1 MIQRFGTAAMVA
13 LLVLAGCGGDQAT
26 SPPITDSVAPGTRA
40 PPSMS
45 TPTTMPT
52 TEVAP
57 TTASTIPPPTQP
69 PAAATTTTID
79 DHRADLAVLR
89 SDGLG
94 SVDFG
99 EPAEE
104 ALTSLIDMLGPP
116 DGDTVSSDPECVL
129 AIQQTRTVQWDTV
142 GLRVL
147 FTDWP
152 GSYELPPAPLHFASW
167 TLEPTSAP
175 PTQLA
180 TPDGIRIGST
190 AAEVRSLPNSSP
202 MIPDVNQWGFR
213 IADDTGAVSGDFAW
227 PVTLPYYFIDEPFAV
242 ELQQALND
250 NGATLAVDGIV
261 GPATTQALID
271 FASQHNIDGFSIEPA
286 WDSIQLTPEVLEVF
300 WLLELPPDDAPVRSM
315 WTGDQSTCG

>member
-1 MIQRFGTAAMVA
+1 MVA
-13 LLVLAGCGGDQAT
+13 LLVVAACAGDPAS
-26 SPPITDSVAPGTRA
+26 SPAITDSDAQGTTATPAP
-40 PPSMS
+40 S
-45 TPTTMPT
+45 TTTTVSAPT
-52 TEVAP
+52 TERTAP
-57 TTASTIPPPTQP
+57 TSTQP
-69 PAAATTTTID
+69 PPTTTTIAD
-79 DHRADLAVLR
+79 RTADLGVLR

-99 EPAEE
+99 IPAED
-104 ALTSLIDMLGPP
+104 ALTSLIDLLGPP
-116 DGDTVSSDPECVL
+116 DGDTVSSEPECVL
-129 AIQQTRTVQWDTV
+129 AIQQTRTVHWETI
-142 GLRVL
+142 GLHVL

-152 GSYELPPAPLHFASW
+152 GSYDLPPAPLHFATW
-167 TLEPTSAP
+167 TLEPTSTP
-175 PTQLA
+175 PTQLS

-190 AAEVRSLPNSSP
+190 AADVRSLPNSSP

-213 IADDTGAVSGDFAW
+213 ITDGTGAVSGDFAW

-250 NGATLAVDGIV
+250 HGATLAVDGIV

-271 FASQHNIDGFSIEPA
+271 FAAQRNIDGFSIEPA

-315 WTGDQSTCG
+315 WTGYQSTCG

>member
-1 MIQRFGTAAMVA
+1 VIRRFGTAAMVA
-13 LLVLAGCGGDQAT
+13 LLVVAACAGDPAS
-26 SPPITDSVAPGTRA
+26 SPAITDSDAQGTTATPAP
-40 PPSMS
+40 S
-45 TPTTMPT
+45 TTTTVSAPT
-52 TEVAP
+52 TERTAP
-57 TTASTIPPPTQP
+57 TSTQP
-69 PAAATTTTID
+69 PPTTTTIAD
-79 DHRADLAVLR
+79 RTADLGVLR

-99 EPAEE
+99 IPAED
-104 ALTSLIDMLGPP
+104 ALTSLIDLLGPP
-116 DGDTVSSDPECVL
+116 DGDTVSSEPECVL
-129 AIQQTRTVQWDTV
+129 AIQQTRTVHWETI
-142 GLRVL
+142 GLHVL

-152 GSYELPPAPLHFASW
+152 GSYDLPPAPLHFATW
-167 TLEPTSAP
+167 TLEPTSTP
-175 PTQLA
+175 PTQLS

-190 AAEVRSLPNSSP
+190 AADVRSLPNSSP

-213 IADDTGAVSGDFAW
+213 ITDGTGAVSGDFAW

-250 NGATLAVDGIV
+250 HGATLAVDGIV

-271 FASQHNIDGFSIEPA
+271 FAAQRNIDGFSIEPA

-315 WTGDQSTCG
+315 WTGYQSTCG

>member
-1 MIQRFGTAAMVA
+1 MIRRFGTAAMAAV
-13 LLVLAGCGGDQAT
+13 LVLAGCASDQT
-26 SPPITDSVAPGTRA
+26 SSPPTTDLDTQGTTGPRA
-40 PPSMS
+40 S
-45 TPTTMPT
+45 TTTV
-52 TEVAP
+52 VAP
-57 TTASTIPPPTQP
+57 TPESTVPPSTRPQRT
-69 PAAATTTTID
+69 TTTTIA
-79 DHRADLAVLR
+79 DHGADLDVLR

-99 EPAEE
+99 RPAED

-129 AIQQTRTVQWDTV
+129 AIQQTRTAQWDTV

-175 PTQLA
+175 PTRLA

-202 MIPDVNQWGFR
+202 MIPDVNQWGFSL
-213 IADDTGAVSGDFAW
+213 ADDTGAVSGDFAW
-227 PVTLPYYFIDEPFAV
+227 PVTLPYYFIDEEFAV

-250 NGATLAVDGIV
+250 NGATLDVDGV
-261 GPATTQALID
+261 AGPATIQALID
-271 FASQHNIDGFSIEPA
+271 FAAQHDVDGFSIEPA
-286 WDSIQLTPEVLEVF
+286 WDSVQLTPEVLDVF

-315 WTGDQSTCG
+315 WAGDPSTCG